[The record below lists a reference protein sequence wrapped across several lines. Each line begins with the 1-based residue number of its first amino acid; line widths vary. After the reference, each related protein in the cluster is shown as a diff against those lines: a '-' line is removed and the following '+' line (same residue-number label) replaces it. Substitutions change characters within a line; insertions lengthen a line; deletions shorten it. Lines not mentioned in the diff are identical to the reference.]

1 MNRII
6 ALLALLAVTL
16 TLTACEN
23 VTVTWAPTELQE
35 EIEQTADC
43 HVGVEP
49 QERGSV
55 IFQMINCDIRTIAEL
70 QLGNGD
76 ILTLTGPYR
85 QVWAPNPRR
94 VQYEYFVRARY
105 IEGQR
110 FSTSNPRVIIGH
122 LHYRW

>member
-16 TLTACEN
+16 ILTACEN

-35 EIEQTADC
+35 EAERSTDC
-43 HVGVEP
+43 HVGVNP

-55 IFQMINCDIRTIAEL
+55 IFQLNDCDPRTIAEL

-76 ILTLTGPYR
+76 LLHLSGPTR

-94 VQYEYFVRARY
+94 VQHEYFVRARLV
-105 IEGQR
+105 EGQR
-110 FSTSNPRVIIGH
+110 FNSTYPRVIIGH